1 MGIPTMVKK
10 GSKGAAPKVE
20 FPKNAVEAKKRT
32 FSIGGDILP
41 PKRNLTRFVK
51 WPKYVRLQRS
61 KMTLLKR
68 IKIPPAINQFSNT
81 FDQRQ
86 ASQVFRLLNN
96 LKPETKTEKKE
107 RLAEQAEKVAAG
119 GKAAAK
125 KPVAVKMGMN
135 HVTSLIEEKKAK
147 LVVIAH
153 DVDPIEVIVWLPSL
167 CKSRGVPYCI
177 VKSKSRLG
185 AVVGKKTATCL
196 AITDVKPENRN
207 DLQSL
212 ITLAEANFADVY
224 EKAQREWGDA
234 QSSGRQAAHMA
245 KLNAARAGK

>member
-1 MGIPTMVKK
+1 MGSTSSLRQMVKK
-10 GSKGAAPKVE
+10 VSKGSAPKVE

-32 FSIGGDILP
+32 FSIGGNILP

-51 WPKYVRLQRS
+51 WPKYIRLQRA

-153 DVDPIEVIVWLPSL
+153 DVDPIE
-167 CKSRGVPYCI
+167 
-177 VKSKSRLG
+177 
-185 AVVGKKTATCL
+185 
-196 AITDVKPENRN
+196 
-207 DLQSL
+207 
-212 ITLAEANFADVY
+212 
-224 EKAQREWGDA
+224 
-234 QSSGRQAAHMA
+234 
-245 KLNAARAGK
+245 

>member
-1 MGIPTMVKK
+1 MGKQKMVKK
-10 GSKGAAPKVE
+10 VAKGGVTPKIE
-20 FPKNAVEAKKRT
+20 FPRSAVVAKKRT

-86 ASQVFRLLNN
+86 ASQVFRLLNI

-125 KPVAVKMGMN
+125 KPVCVKQGLN
-135 HVTSLIEEKKAK
+135 HVTSL
-147 LVVIAH
+147 
-153 DVDPIEVIVWLPSL
+153 
-167 CKSRGVPYCI
+167 
-177 VKSKSRLG
+177 
-185 AVVGKKTATCL
+185 
-196 AITDVKPENRN
+196 
-207 DLQSL
+207 
-212 ITLAEANFADVY
+212 
-224 EKAQREWGDA
+224 
-234 QSSGRQAAHMA
+234 
-245 KLNAARAGK
+245 

>member
-1 MGIPTMVKK
+1 MGSLAHIKTMVKK
-10 GSKGAAPKVE
+10 VTKSAAPRIE
-20 FPKNAVEAKKRT
+20 FPRSAVEKKPRT

-96 LKPETKTEKKE
+96 LKPETKTVKK
-107 RLAEQAEKVAAG
+107 
-119 GKAAAK
+119 
-125 KPVAVKMGMN
+125 GMN

-212 ITLAEANFADVY
+212 ITLAEANFNNVY
-224 EKAQREWGDA
+224 EDHMRKWGDA
-234 QSSGRQAAHMA
+234 QLSGRQMA
-245 KLNAARAGK
+245 SQAARVRVE